1 MENLKVL
8 MQCTMLAASSSDFI
22 LALQRM
28 RPKTAKYF
36 VRAYWLGILLTL
48 GVMIFA

>member
-1 MENLKVL
+1 MKNLKIL
-8 MQCTMLAASSSDFI
+8 MQCIILAISSSNFI
-22 LALQRM
+22 LALQQM